1 MGRIACKAVL
11 LFACF
16 LALTGCP
23 RGGGTKIYLK
33 QTSYNPSFE
42 TANLSAYKG
51 KTLYF
56 SSVTN
61 QAADTSIW
69 DYYSVD
75 SQYAYEAA
83 PALQTYFWD
92 CFIKS
97 FNRIGVRASAAPW
110 SAGTETAPELQIV
123 LDSVTDQKFVF
134 SVNLTRP
141 GEPAFQKQYTVVSKP
156 ASTNDLNE
164 LEKGGYRM
172 VDDAFM
178 AMVGDPAFK
187 KAFLKK

>member
-75 SQYAYEAA
+75 SQYAYEAT